1 MAKNNFIMYTEYME
15 HIEMLEMEQRGV
27 LMTALMCYQMEQEL
41 PEMDGMTKMCFSF
54 IKARIDRDNEAYAEK
69 CRKNAE
75 NGARGGRP
83 RKEQLYTETGKLV
96 PSGEISGAHFLYLIR
111 DVTTGEYKIGE
122 TKNLEQRRYDIKRP
136 TNNLAVVDYVISGA
150 GDCQDAE
157 REILARYKHK
167 STGGDWFVA
176 DDEMAREILNEWF
189 ANKPNGFLEKRPI
202 PKKADTDTDTDTDI
216 KEKESKKKSAPRF
229 TPPTVQQV
237 EEYSRQSGHHVDA
250 QRFVDFYESKGW
262 MVGKNKMKDWKAAVR
277 NWAKRDT
284 TVISGTKFSNFPE
297 RRTDYDEI
305 ERKLIAQSMGV

>member
-1 MAKNNFIMYTEYME
+1 MAKNSFIIYTEYME
-15 HIEMLEMEQRGV
+15 HIEMLDMEQRGV

-75 NGARGGRP
+75 NGAKGGRP
-83 RKEQLYTETGKLV
+83 KANGSTE
-96 PSGEISGAHFLYLIR
+96 
-111 DVTTGEYKIGE
+111 
-122 TKNLEQRRYDIKRP
+122 KR
-136 TNNLAVVDYVISGA
+136 TVSEKA
-150 GDCQDAE
+150 
-157 REILARYKHK
+157 
-167 STGGDWFVA
+167 
-176 DDEMAREILNEWF
+176 
-189 ANKPNGFLEKRPI
+189 NGFSENPTKA
-202 PKKADTDTDTDTDI
+202 KKADTDTDIDTDI
-216 KEKESKKKSAPRF
+216 KEKVLPKGNTKKKSAPRF